1 MPLFDGRLLKR
12 LAPLLG
18 PILHVGDLTKMVG
31 AVDLPQ
37 APAALK
43 AIWAVWGNDLPWN
56 TAEGL
61 KSHSVDIKNA
71 GHAIAAATTSTL
83 DDGLLDELDA
93 LDAFVQS
100 HAEALLAA
108 IAVVK
113 RLPQAGPSSFS
124 VLSVESAE
132 VQSCGLTA
140 QSVSATGLDLQGLLQ
155 FASLLWQLWSTI
167 RSHQQ
172 SPVGASVLELAA

>member
-1 MPLFDGRLLKR
+1 MPLFDGRLIKR

-31 AVDLPQ
+31 AVDLPK

-43 AIWAVWGNDLPWN
+43 AVWAVWQNQAPWD
-56 TAEGL
+56 TAAGIKL
-61 KSHSVDIKNA
+61 HSTDIKVA

-93 LDAFVQS
+93 LDQFVQD
-100 HAEALLAA
+100 HADALIAA
-108 IAVVK
+108 ISVLK
-113 RLPQAGPSSFS
+113 RLPVATPGQFA
-124 VLSVESAE
+124 VLSIESPDFKAA
-132 VQSCGLTA
+132 GLTPELI
-140 QSVSATGLDLQGLLQ
+140 SATSLDAATFLQI
-155 FASLLWQLWSTI
+155 ANLLWQLWSTI

-172 SPVGASVLELAA
+172 APVGASSFDLAA